1 MTKDP
6 TRDLTPGGT
15 APAVELDAAPAA
27 RGVAHH
33 DTAFFGHPRGLST
46 LFFTEMW
53 ERFSYYGMRAL
64 LVLFMTAAVAEGG
77 LGFDVAKAGAIY
89 AMYTSLVYLVSL
101 PGGWVADR
109 ILGQRRSV
117 LYGGIVIAAGH
128 FAMAIPQL
136 ITFYLGL
143 GLIVVGTGLLKP
155 NISVMVGQLY
165 APADARRDAGFS
177 IFYMGINIGAFVAPL
192 VCGFLGETVDWHL
205 GFAAAGIGMTFGLLQ
220 YVFGGAY
227 LGTAGARPSTT
238 AAEQAE
244 ARRLLL
250 KAVLGVGAVIGT
262 LAVLALTGAVQLT
275 EERISNGYG
284 VLLFLTV
291 ITLFGWLFTRSYWTP
306 AERRQLHVVGVLFV
320 AAAVFWSFFEQA
332 GSSLNL
338 FAAELTDRSVPRW
351 VPFLGGEFPASWF
364 QSLNPLFIIALA
376 PLYAWL
382 WVWLAKRGR
391 EPSSPGKFVFGLIF
405 LGTGFAILVGGAA
418 LAQQGVE
425 VSPNW
430 LVLTYL
436 FHTIG
441 ELTLSPVGLSAMT
454 RLAPVRVV
462 SLMMGVWFLA
472 SSVGNFMGGFLVR
485 FYATMDLPVLFGTM
499 AAFAIAMGLLL
510 AVLVRPIGRMLAG
523 ERH

>member
-1 MTKDP
+1 MPKDP
-6 TRDLTPGGT
+6 TSEFSSGRVVDSLAT
-15 APAVELDAAPAA
+15 ATS
-27 RGVAHH
+27 RGSVQH

-64 LVLFMTAAVAEGG
+64 LVLFMTAAISDGG
-77 LGFDVAKAGAIY
+77 LGFDVAKAGAVY
-89 AMYTSLVYLVSL
+89 ALYTSLVYLVSL
-101 PGGWVADR
+101 PGGWIADR
-109 ILGQRRSV
+109 ILGQRKSV
-117 LYGGIVIAAGH
+117 LYGGMVIAAGH
-128 FAMAIPQL
+128 FAMAVPQL
-136 ITFYLGL
+136 TTFYLGL
-143 GLIVVGTGLLKP
+143 ALIVVGTGLLKP

-165 APADARRDAGFS
+165 SASDVRRDAGFS
-177 IFYMGINIGAFVAPL
+177 IYYMGINIGAFVAPL
-192 VCGFLGETVDWHL
+192 VCGYLGETIDWHL
-205 GFAAAGIGMTFGLLQ
+205 GFAAAGIGMTLGLLQ
-220 YVFGGAY
+220 YVFGASY
-227 LGTAGARPSTT
+227 LGTAGANPSSTLD
-238 AAEQAE
+238 ERVE
-244 ARRLLL
+244 ARTLLF
-250 KAVLGVGAVIGT
+250 KALVGVGAVIGV
-262 LAVLALTGAVQLT
+262 LAVLALTGTVQIT

-291 ITLFGWLFTRSYWTP
+291 IGLFSWLFTRSYWTA
-306 AERRQLHVVGVLFV
+306 AERKQLYVIGVLFV

-338 FAAELTDRSVPRW
+338 FAADLTDRSVPQW
-351 VPFLGGEFPASWF
+351 VPFLGGAFPASWF

-376 PLYAWL
+376 PVYAWG
-382 WVWLAKRGR
+382 WVWLANRGR

-405 LGTGFAILVGGAA
+405 LGIGFLILVGGAA
-418 LAQQGVE
+418 LSQQGVA

-472 SSVGNFMGGFLVR
+472 SSVGNYMGGYLVR

-499 AAFAIAMGLLL
+499 GVFAIAMGLLL
-510 AVLVRPIGRMLAG
+510 ALLVRPIKRMLEGA
-523 ERH
+523 RH

>member
-1 MTKDP
+1 MP
-6 TRDLTPGGT
+6 NLSTPEPAGT
-15 APAVELDAAPAA
+15 AADTAAAGRGSAA
-27 RGVAHH
+27 H

-64 LVLFMTAAVAEGG
+64 LVLFMTAAVADGG

-89 AMYTSLVYLVSL
+89 ALYTSLVYLITL
-101 PGGWVADR
+101 PGGWAADR
-109 ILGQRRSV
+109 ILGQRKSV
-117 LYGGIVIAAGH
+117 LYGGIIIAAGH
-128 FAMAIPQL
+128 FSMAVPQL
-136 ITFYLGL
+136 VTFYLGL
-143 GLIVVGTGLLKP
+143 ALIVVGTGMLKP

-165 APADARRDAGFS
+165 GTEDARRDAGFS

-192 VCGFLGETVDWHL
+192 VCGFLGETINWHL
-205 GFAAAGIGMTFGLLQ
+205 GFGAAGIGMTLGLVQ
-220 YVFGGAY
+220 YVYGDRY
-227 LGTAGARPSTT
+227 LGSAGAQPTGT
-238 AAEQAE
+238 AAEQA
-244 ARRLLL
+244 AA
-250 KAVLGVGAVIGT
+250 KSVLVRAVIGVAALVGT
-262 LAVLALTGAVQLT
+262 LAVLGMTGMITLT

-291 ITLFGWLFTRSYWTP
+291 IGLFGWLFSRPYWTQ
-306 AERRQLHVVGVLFV
+306 AERKQLYVIGVLFL

-338 FAAELTDRSVPRW
+338 FAADLTSRSVPEW
-351 VPFLGGEFPASWF
+351 VPFMGGEFPASWF

-376 PLYAWL
+376 PVYAWL
-382 WVWLAKRGR
+382 WVWLSKRGM
-391 EPSSPGKFVFGLIF
+391 EPSSPGKFVFGLVF
-405 LGTGFAILVGGAA
+405 LGVGFAVLVGGAA
-418 LAQQGVE
+418 LAQQGVQ

-454 RLAPVRVV
+454 RLAPARVV
-462 SLMMGVWFLA
+462 SLMMGFWFLA

-485 FYATMDLPVLFGTM
+485 YYETMELPVLFGTM
-499 AAFAIAMGLLL
+499 AAFAIGVGLVL
-510 AVLVRPIGRMLAG
+510 ALMVRPIGRMLAG
-523 ERH
+523 RS

>member
-1 MTKDP
+1 MQNDP
-6 TRDLTPGGT
+6 TSEASTAALAVPTPGGLGS
-15 APAVELDAAPAA
+15 V
-27 RGVAHH
+27 RH

-64 LVLFMTAAVAEGG
+64 LILFMTAAIADGG

-89 AMYTSLVYLVSL
+89 ALYTSLVYVVGL
-101 PGGWVADR
+101 PGGWIADR

-117 LYGGIVIAAGH
+117 LYGGIIIAAGH
-128 FAMAIPQL
+128 FSMAVPQL
-136 ITFYLGL
+136 LTFYLGL

-165 APADARRDAGFS
+165 GAADVRRDAGFS
-177 IFYMGINIGAFVAPL
+177 IFYMGINIGAFVSPL
-192 VCGFLGETVDWHL
+192 VCGFLGEKVDWHL
-205 GFAAAGIGMTFGLLQ
+205 GFAAAGIGMTLGLLQ
-220 YVFGGAY
+220 YVLGGRY
-227 LGTAGARPSTT
+227 LGTAGSAPSTT
-238 AAEQAE
+238 ATEQAE
-244 ARRLLL
+244 AKSLLL
-250 KAVLGVGAVIGT
+250 RALLGVGAVIGV
-262 LAVLALTGAVQLT
+262 LAVLALTGAIQLT
-275 EERISNGYG
+275 EERISNAYG

-291 ITLFGWLFTRSYWTP
+291 LGFFGWLFTRPYWDE
-306 AERRQLHVVGVLFV
+306 AERKRLYVIAVLFV

-338 FAAELTDRSVPRW
+338 FAADLTNRSLPDW
-351 VPFLGGEFPASWF
+351 IPFVQGEFPASWF

-376 PLYAWL
+376 PVYAWL
-382 WVWLAKRGR
+382 WVWLARRGR
-391 EPSSPGKFVFGLIF
+391 EPSSPGKFVFGLIL
-405 LGTGFAILVGGAA
+405 LGVGFAILVGGAM
-418 LAQQGVE
+418 LSQQGVE

-436 FHTIG
+436 FHTLG

-454 RLAPVRVV
+454 KLAPVRVV

-485 FYATMDLPVLFGTM
+485 YYETMALPVLFGTM
-499 AAFAIAMGLLL
+499 AAFAIAVGLIL
-510 AVLVRPIGRMLAG
+510 AVMVGPIKRMLSG
-523 ERH
+523 QRH

>member
-1 MTKDP
+1 MPKDP
-6 TRDLTPGGT
+6 TSEFSSGPVADALAT
-15 APAVELDAAPAA
+15 ATS
-27 RGVAHH
+27 RGSVQH

-64 LVLFMTAAVAEGG
+64 LVLFMTAAISDGG

-89 AMYTSLVYLVSL
+89 ALYTSLVYLVSL
-101 PGGWVADR
+101 PGGWIADR
-109 ILGQRRSV
+109 ILGQRKSV

-128 FAMAIPQL
+128 FAMAVPQL
-136 ITFYLGL
+136 ATFYLGL
-143 GLIVVGTGLLKP
+143 ALIVVGTGLLKP

-165 APADARRDAGFS
+165 SASDARRDAGFS

-192 VCGFLGETVDWHL
+192 VCGYLGETIDWHL
-205 GFAAAGIGMTFGLLQ
+205 GFAAAGIGMTLGLLQ
-220 YVFGGAY
+220 YVLGASY
-227 LGTAGARPSTT
+227 LGTAGASPSSTQDERVEATT
-238 AAEQAE
+238 
-244 ARRLLL
+244 LLF
-250 KAVLGVGAVIGT
+250 KALVGVGAVIGV
-262 LAVLALTGAVQLT
+262 LAVLALTGTVQVT

-291 ITLFGWLFTRSYWTP
+291 IGLFGWLFTRSYWTA
-306 AERRQLHVVGVLFV
+306 AERKQLYVIGVLFV

-338 FAAELTDRSVPRW
+338 FAADLTDRSVPQW
-351 VPFLGGEFPASWF
+351 VPLLGGAFPASWF

-376 PLYAWL
+376 PVYAWG
-382 WVWLAKRGR
+382 WVWLANRGK

-405 LGTGFAILVGGAA
+405 LGIGFLILVGGAA
-418 LAQQGVE
+418 LSQQGVA

-454 RLAPVRVV
+454 KLAPVRVV

-472 SSVGNFMGGFLVR
+472 SSVGNYMGGYLVR

-499 AAFAIAMGLLL
+499 GAFAIAMGLLL
-510 AVLVRPIGRMLAG
+510 ALLVRPIKRMLEGA
-523 ERH
+523 RH

>member
-1 MTKDP
+1 MPKQS
-6 TRDLTPGGT
+6 PGVPG
-15 APAVELDAAPAA
+15 AAATGSA
-27 RGVAHH
+27 GLGRGSAQH

-64 LVLFMTAAVAEGG
+64 LVLFMTAAITEGG

-89 AMYTSLVYLVSL
+89 ALYTSLVYLVSL
-101 PGGWVADR
+101 PGGWIADR
-109 ILGQRRSV
+109 ILGQRRAV

-128 FAMAIPQL
+128 FSMAMPQL
-136 ITFYLGL
+136 VTFYLGL
-143 GLIVVGTGLLKP
+143 ALIVVGTGLLKP

-165 APADARRDAGFS
+165 SPADARRDAGFS
-177 IFYMGINIGAFVAPL
+177 IYYMGINIGAFVAPL
-192 VCGFLGETVDWHL
+192 VCGFLGENVDWHL
-205 GFAAAGIGMTFGLLQ
+205 GFAAAGIGMVLGLLQ
-220 YVFGGAY
+220 YTIGGSY
-227 LGTAGARPSTT
+227 LGTAGAHPT
-238 AAEQAE
+238 ATADERAE
-244 ARRLLL
+244 AKVMLL
-250 KAVLGVGAVIGT
+250 KGVVGVVAAVGV
-262 LAVLALTGAVQLT
+262 LAVLAVTGAVHLT

-291 ITLFGWLFTRSYWTP
+291 AGLFGWLFTRSYWT
-306 AERRQLHVVGVLFV
+306 AEERKQLYVVGVLFL

-338 FAAELTDRSVPRW
+338 FAAELTDRSVPAW
-351 VPFLGGEFPASWF
+351 VPLLGGEFPASWF

-382 WVWLAKRGR
+382 WVWLARRGR
-391 EPSSPGKFVFGLIF
+391 EPSSPGKFVFGLVF
-405 LGTGFAILVGGAA
+405 LGLGFAILVGGAA
-418 LAQQGVE
+418 LAQQGVQ

-430 LVLTYL
+430 LVVTYL

-454 RLAPVRVV
+454 RLAPARVV
-462 SLMMGVWFLA
+462 GLMMGVWFLA

-485 FYATMDLPVLFGTM
+485 FYVTMELPVLFGTM
-499 AAFAIAMGLLL
+499 AAFAISMGLLL
-510 AVLVRPIGRMLAG
+510 AVLVRPIRRMLAG